1 MAISADRPITG
12 AATTDEGAH
21 PTPASQSSGGKGKL
35 GIAGHYLR
43 YSAGNL
49 STMVAGLVSFPIL
62 TRLLDNTQYGILSY
76 YDTLVLMAVAIGKL
90 GAQHAIL
97 RFHPHDGD
105 PRSMGAFSTNL
116 FYVPF
121 AISMALWLVG
131 VVGLLLWD
139 AARGSAHAAMLWLGL
154 AVTPVMIFSSFI
166 ETAMRAAEH
175 SGTVMRLRV
184 AWRWLEV
191 GLIVGAVVLLQPSA
205 VAAYAGKLVAA
216 IAMVVFFVAWMRRNL
231 RFTRS
236 LVDLRQTREGFIY
249 GMPLVGNEILSVA
262 RVALDRLMI
271 KGLLSDFSA
280 VGVYSIGASLAVQV
294 NVLLNVSVFETMMP
308 MANRAYL
315 TEGAAALRQLKARFL
330 LPMTYAAVAGTCL
343 LACFGSDVIVALS
356 GSTKSASGPVFSVLG
371 AVYALQCVL
380 LVSGYGL
387 LLERRSHKIMVL
399 MAMTLVMNLVLG
411 YWLIPRFGVMG
422 AVYATSVGSLVY
434 AIGHCLWIPR
444 EMLQLPDMP
453 TVVTSTGAALACAGG
468 AWVAGLFSLQPGWE
482 RLLVGGGAMGVAY
495 VLGVLALDGRVRILM
510 MSLLSWRKRPETA
523 S

>member
-1 MAISADRPITG
+1 MTAAISDGIH
-12 AATTDEGAH
+12 AA
-21 PTPASQSSGGKGKL
+21 PASRSSTSRGPL

-49 STMVAGLVSFPIL
+49 STLVAGLVSFPIL

-105 PRSMGAFSTNL
+105 ARSMAAFSTNL

-121 AISMALWLVG
+121 AISMALWLCG

-139 AARGSAHAAMLWLGL
+139 AARGTAHAAMLWLAL

-175 SGTVMRLRV
+175 SGTVMRLRIV
-184 AWRWLEV
+184 WRWLEV
-191 GLIVGAVVLLQPSA
+191 GLIVGAVLMLQHSA
-205 VAAYAGKLVAA
+205 VAAYAGKLAAAVA
-216 IAMVVFFVAWMRRNL
+216 VLVFFIAWMRRHM
-231 RFTRS
+231 RFVPS

-271 KGLLSDFSA
+271 RHLMADFSA

-294 NVLLNVSVFETMMP
+294 NVLLNISVFETLMP
-308 MANRAYL
+308 MANRVYQ
-315 TEGAAALRQLKARFL
+315 TDGAPALRALKARFL
-330 LPMTYAAVAGTCL
+330 LPMTYAAVAISLL

-356 GSTKSASGPVFSVLG
+356 GSAKSASGPVFAVLG
-371 AVYALQCVL
+371 ALYALQCVL
-380 LVSGYGL
+380 LVAGYGL
-387 LLERRSHKIMVL
+387 LLERRSNKVMTL
-399 MAMTLVMNLVLG
+399 MAMTLVVNLVLG
-411 YWLIPRFGVMG
+411 YVLIPRFGVMG
-422 AVYATSVGSLVY
+422 AVYATSVGSIAY
-434 AIGHCLWIPR
+434 AIGHCMAIR
-444 EMLQLPDMP
+444 RDMLQLPDARSVL
-453 TVVTSTGAALACAGG
+453 TACAAAVACAALAWSAGIFGLQAGWQRLLAGG
-468 AWVAGLFSLQPGWE
+468 GVT
-482 RLLVGGGAMGVAY
+482 GVAY
-495 VLGVLALDGRVRILM
+495 VAGVYLCDGRLRALLRF
-510 MSLLSWRKRPETA
+510 SLPGGKRNRVA
-523 S
+523 G